1 MIIYF
6 VEYEKL
12 AIIFL
17 VFSPYV
23 VALIFPSKSIIP
35 TGWFIAPGSSPMP
48 DAPVGYIGRNPSG
61 KIPIST

>member
-1 MIIYF
+1 M
-6 VEYEKL
+6 
-12 AIIFL
+12 
-17 VFSPYV
+17 FSPYV

-35 TGWFIAPGSSPMP
+35 PGWFIAPGSSPMP